1 MSEDM
6 FPLCELPS
14 FRKESY
20 LSCKEDSK
28 KLTQITNTFQNEND
42 MWLHIFLF
50 FSKGKLVG
58 TEKIGKTRNFMPNT
72 VFHRPRN
79 LREIVSSTE
88 KMELILSV
96 LAIL

>member
-1 MSEDM
+1 M
-6 FPLCELPS
+6 PS
-14 FRKESY
+14 KMKMMISFIK
-20 LSCKEDSK
+20 
-28 KLTQITNTFQNEND
+28 ND

>member
-1 MSEDM
+1 MKM
-6 FPLCELPS
+6 MIS
-14 FRKESY
+14 FIK
-20 LSCKEDSK
+20 
-28 KLTQITNTFQNEND
+28 ND

-72 VFHRPRN
+72 VSHRPRN
-79 LREIVSSTE
+79 LREFVSSTE

-96 LAIL
+96 LAVL